1 MTPGLFIKPWSTGLF
16 TPPWFQPGGAFCAS
30 AVALPKP
37 MEASKLVV
45 NNSFMRE
52 GI

>member
-1 MTPGLFIKPWSTGLF
+1 MTAGLF
-16 TPPWFQPGGAFCAS
+16 TPPWFVQPGGAFCAS

-45 NNSFMRE
+45 SNSFMRE